1 MGMQS
6 FEVVLF
12 ILVILIGLS
21 AIADKIKLPYPI
33 LLVGVGLIIG
43 FTPQLPVLALNP
55 EIIFLI
61 FLPPLL
67 YDAAFKTSW
76 HEFKTAIRPISTLAI
91 TLVFFTTFS
100 VAAAAHYLIPGF
112 SWPLAFVLGAIVSP
126 PDAVAATGITKGLG
140 LNKRVITILEGE
152 SLLNDASALIAY
164 RYAVT
169 AVTTGVFVFWK
180 AGVEFLL
187 VAGGGI
193 LAGIIIGY
201 IFILIHKKITHNA
214 IVETSLTLLAPYIA
228 YLTAEK
234 MHVSGVL
241 SVVCA
246 GLLLT
251 WRAPEIFSYQT
262 RMRTGVVWDT
272 IIFLLNGVVF
282 ILIGLQLPVIMN
294 EIKGHSTLNLLG
306 YGLLISLVTIIV
318 RIVWVI
324 VGVYSQ
330 KIFSIKNN
338 TALLTD
344 EKEDN
349 SNEIDWKNVLIVA
362 WTGTRGVVSLATAL
376 ALPLTLNNGSIFPY
390 RNIILFLAFVVIFV
404 TLVVQGLTL
413 PLLIKVL
420 GVQKKKKLHKEDK
433 ELELTLAY
441 QVVDFVEKSFPVVLE
456 PKLQEQVIK
465 KYNLSIEK
473 LNKEIQQI
481 ERKKRPVKTEAT
493 TSVVQLLL
501 VQLEIIKFQR
511 ELLLKFHKE
520 GSYSDEVIRFAE
532 RELDIEELRL
542 NALIIKNEQ

>member
-1 MGMQS
+1 MNS
-6 FEVVLF
+6 FGIIIF
-12 ILVILIGLS
+12 IMVILIALS
-21 AIADKIKLPYPI
+21 AVADKIKLPYPI
-33 LLVGVGLIIG
+33 LLVGVGLVIG
-43 FTPQLPVLALNP
+43 FTPQLPNLALNP

-91 TLVFFTTFS
+91 SLVFFTTFS

-112 SWPLAFVLGAIVSP
+112 TWPLAFVLGAIVSP

-140 LNKRVITILEGE
+140 LNKKVITILEGE

-164 RYAVT
+164 RYAVA

-180 AGVEFLL
+180 AGLEFLM

-193 LAGIIIGY
+193 VAGVVIGF
-201 IFILIHKKITHNA
+201 IFIQIHKRITHNVV
-214 IVETSLTLLAPYIA
+214 VETSLTLLAPYIA
-228 YLTAEK
+228 YLSAEK
-234 MHVSGVL
+234 FHVSGVL

-246 GLLLT
+246 GLMLT

-282 ILIGLQLPVIMN
+282 ILIGLQLPDIMN
-294 EIKGHSTLNLLG
+294 EIKGYSIMNLLG

-324 VGVYSQ
+324 FGVYSQ
-330 KIFSIKNN
+330 KIFSFKNKS
-338 TALLTD
+338 TITPDGESKTED
-344 EKEDN
+344 E
-349 SNEIDWKNVLIVA
+349 IQWKNVLIVA

-376 ALPLTLNNGSIFPY
+376 ALPLTLNNGSAFPF
-390 RNIILFLAFVVIFV
+390 RNVILFLAFMVIFV

-413 PLLIKVL
+413 PLLIKIL
-420 GVQKKKKLHKEDK
+420 GVEKKKTFHKEDK

-441 QVVDFVEKSFPVVLE
+441 QVVDFVEKSFPVALD

-465 KYNLSIEK
+465 KYHFTIQK
-473 LNKEIQQI
+473 LNKEIEHI
-481 ERKKRPVKTEAT
+481 EAKKKPAKNQLTN
-493 TSVVQLLL
+493 SVVQLLL
-501 VQLEIIKFQR
+501 VQLEIVNFQR

-520 GSYSDEVIRFAE
+520 GSFSDDAIRYSE

-542 NALIIKNEQ
+542 NGLISKNEQ

>member
-1 MGMQS
+1 MNS
-6 FEVVLF
+6 FGIIIF
-12 ILVILIGLS
+12 IMVILIALS
-21 AIADKIKLPYPI
+21 AVADKIKLPYPI
-33 LLVGVGLIIG
+33 LLVGVGLVIG
-43 FTPQLPVLALNP
+43 FTPQLPNLTLNP

-91 TLVFFTTFS
+91 SLVFFTTFS

-140 LNKRVITILEGE
+140 LNKKVITILEGE

-164 RYAVT
+164 RYAVA

-180 AGVEFLL
+180 AGLEFLL

-193 LAGIIIGY
+193 FAGVVIGY
-201 IFILIHKKITHNA
+201 IFIQIHKKITHNVV
-214 IVETSLTLLAPYIA
+214 VETSLTLLAPYIA
-228 YLTAEK
+228 YLSAEK
-234 MHVSGVL
+234 LHVSGVL

-246 GLLLT
+246 GLMLT

-282 ILIGLQLPVIMN
+282 ILIGLQLPDIMN
-294 EIKGHSTLNLLG
+294 EIKGYSIMNLLG

-318 RIVWVI
+318 RIIWVI
-324 VGVYSQ
+324 FGVYSQ
-330 KIFSIKNN
+330 KIFSFKNKSP
-338 TALLTD
+338 LITD
-344 EKEDN
+344 GESKTED
-349 SNEIDWKNVLIVA
+349 EIQWKNVLIVA

-376 ALPLTLNNGSIFPY
+376 ALPLTLNNGSVFPF
-390 RNIILFLAFVVIFV
+390 RNIILFLAFMVIFV

-413 PLLIKVL
+413 PLLIKIL
-420 GVQKKKKLHKEDK
+420 GVEKKKTFHKEDK

-441 QVVDFVEKSFPVVLE
+441 QVVDFVEKSFPVALE

-465 KYNLSIEK
+465 KYHFTIQK
-473 LNKEIQQI
+473 LNKEIEHI
-481 ERKKRPVKTEAT
+481 EAKKKPAKNQLTN
-493 TSVVQLLL
+493 SVVQLLL
-501 VQLEIIKFQR
+501 VQLEIVNFQR

-520 GSYSDEVIRFAE
+520 GSFSDEVIRYSE

-542 NALIIKNEQ
+542 NGLISKNEQ

>member
-1 MGMQS
+1 MDS
-6 FEVVLF
+6 FEIIIF
-12 ILVILIGLS
+12 IMVILIGLS
-21 AIADKIKLPYPI
+21 AVADKIKLPYPI
-33 LLVGVGLIIG
+33 LLVGVGLLIG
-43 FTPQLPVLALNP
+43 ITPKLPILEINP

-76 HEFKTAIRPISTLAI
+76 HDFKTAIRPISTLAI
-91 TLVFFTTFS
+91 SLVFFTTFS
-100 VAAAAHYLIPGF
+100 VAAAAHFLVPGF

-164 RYAVT
+164 RYAVA

-180 AGVEFLL
+180 AGLEFLL

-193 LAGIIIGY
+193 IIGIIIGF
-201 IFILIHKKITHNA
+201 IFIQIHKKITHNA
-214 IVETSLTLLAPYIA
+214 VVETSLTLLAPYIA
-228 YLTAEK
+228 YLSAERI
-234 MHVSGVL
+234 HVSGVL

-272 IIFLLNGVVF
+272 IIFLLNGIVF

-294 EIKGHSTLNLLG
+294 EIKGHSILSLLG

-324 VGVYSQ
+324 FGVYSQ
-330 KIFSIKNN
+330 KIFSFKKKSEA
-338 TALLTD
+338 TAD
-344 EKEDN
+344 EKSESETN
-349 SNEIDWKNVLIVA
+349 QIDWKNVLIVA

-376 ALPLTLNNGSIFPY
+376 ALPLTLNDGSIFPK
-390 RNIILFLAFVVIFV
+390 RHIILFLAFVVIFV

-413 PLLIKVL
+413 PLLIKIL
-420 GVQKKKKLHKEDK
+420 GVQKKKTFHKEDK
-433 ELELTLAY
+433 ELELTLAH
-441 QVVDFVEKSFPVVLE
+441 QVVDFVEKSFPVALE
-456 PKLQEQVIK
+456 PKIQEQVIR

-473 LNKEIQQI
+473 LHKEITQI
-481 ERKKRPVKTEAT
+481 DRKKKLVKSEIT
-493 TSVVQLLL
+493 TSVLQLLL
-501 VQLEIIKFQR
+501 VQLEIVRFQR

-520 GSYSDEVIRFAE
+520 GSFSDDAIRYSE

-542 NALIIKNEQ
+542 NGLISKNEQ

>member
-1 MGMQS
+1 MDS
-6 FEVVLF
+6 FGVVIF
-12 ILVILIGLS
+12 IMVILIGLS

-33 LLVGVGLIIG
+33 LLVGVGLVIG
-43 FTPQLPVLALNP
+43 FTPKLPVLEINP
-55 EIIFLI
+55 EIIFLL

-76 HEFKTAIRPISTLAI
+76 HDFKTAIRPISTLAI
-91 TLVFFTTFS
+91 SLVFFTTFS
-100 VAAAAHYLIPGF
+100 VAAAAHFLIPGF

-164 RYAVT
+164 RYAVA

-180 AGVEFLL
+180 AGLEFLL
-187 VAGGGI
+187 VAVGGI
-193 LAGIIIGY
+193 IIGIIIGY
-201 IFILIHKKITHNA
+201 IFIQIHKKITQNA
-214 IVETSLTLLAPYIA
+214 VVETSLTLLAPYIA
-228 YLTAEK
+228 YLSAEK

-282 ILIGLQLPVIMN
+282 ILIGLQLPVIIN
-294 EIKGHSTLNLLG
+294 EIKGHSIIELLG

-324 VGVYSQ
+324 FGVYSH
-330 KIFSIKNN
+330 KIFAFRYNKEA
-338 TALLTD
+338 TTD
-344 EKEDN
+344 EKEERD

-376 ALPLTLNNGSIFPY
+376 ALPLTLNNGSIFPF
-390 RNIILFLAFVVIFV
+390 RHVILFLAFVVIFV

-413 PLLIKVL
+413 PLLIKIL
-420 GVQKKKKLHKEDK
+420 GVQKKKTFHKEDK
-433 ELELTLAY
+433 ELELTLSH
-441 QVVDFVEKSFPVVLE
+441 QVVDFIEKSFPVALE
-456 PKLQEQVIK
+456 PKLKDQVIK

-473 LNKEIQQI
+473 LHKEITQI
-481 ERKKRPVKTEAT
+481 DRQKRPVKNEIT
-493 TSVVQLLL
+493 TSVLQLLL
-501 VQLEIIKFQR
+501 VQLEIVRFQR

-520 GSYSDEVIRFAE
+520 GSFSDEAIRHSE

-542 NALIIKNEQ
+542 NGLISKNEQ

>member
-1 MGMQS
+1 MDS
-6 FEVVLF
+6 FGVIIF
-12 ILVILIGLS
+12 IMVILIGLS
-21 AIADKIKLPYPI
+21 AVADKIKLPYPI

-43 FTPQLPVLALNP
+43 FTPHLPILELNP

-76 HEFKTAIRPISTLAI
+76 HDFKTAIRPISTLAI
-91 TLVFFTTFS
+91 SLVFFTTFS
-100 VAAAAHYLIPGF
+100 VAAAAHFLMPGF

-140 LNKRVITILEGE
+140 LHKRVITILEGE

-164 RYAVT
+164 RYAVA

-180 AGVEFLL
+180 AGLEFLM

-193 LAGIIIGY
+193 VAGIIIGY
-201 IFILIHKKITHNA
+201 IFIQIHKKITHNA
-214 IVETSLTLLAPYIA
+214 VVETSLTLLAPYIA
-228 YLTAEK
+228 YLSAEK
-234 MHVSGVL
+234 IHVSGVL

-246 GLLLT
+246 GLMLT

-262 RMRTGVVWDT
+262 RIRTNIVWDT
-272 IIFLLNGVVF
+272 IIFLLNGVIF
-282 ILIGLQLPVIMN
+282 IVIGLQLPVIMN
-294 EIKGHSTLNLLG
+294 EIKGHSILNLLG

-324 VGVYSQ
+324 FGVYTQ
-330 KIFSIKNN
+330 RVLFKNKSPISAN
-338 TALLTD
+338 D
-344 EKEDN
+344 KENNDTE
-349 SNEIDWKNVLIVA
+349 EIDWKNVLIVA

-376 ALPLTLNNGSIFPY
+376 ALPLTLRNGTIFPQ
-390 RNIILFLAFVVIFV
+390 RPNILFLAFVVIFV

-413 PLLIKVL
+413 PLLIKIL
-420 GVQKKKKLHKEDK
+420 GVQKKKTFHKEDK
-433 ELELTLAY
+433 ELELTLAH
-441 QVVDFVEKSFPVVLE
+441 QVVNFVEKDFPVALE

-465 KYNLSIEK
+465 KYNLSIQK
-473 LNKEIQQI
+473 LHKEITQI
-481 ERKKRPVKTEAT
+481 ERKKRPVKSEIT
-493 TSVVQLLL
+493 TSVLQLLL
-501 VQLEIIKFQR
+501 VQLEIVKFQR

-520 GSYSDEVIRFAE
+520 GTFSDDSIRHSE

-542 NALIIKNEQ
+542 NGLISKNEL

>member
-1 MGMQS
+1 MNS
-6 FEVVLF
+6 FGIIIF
-12 ILVILIGLS
+12 IMVILIALS
-21 AIADKIKLPYPI
+21 AVADKIKLPYPI
-33 LLVGVGLIIG
+33 LLVGVGLVIG
-43 FTPQLPVLALNP
+43 FTPQLPNLALNP

-91 TLVFFTTFS
+91 SLVFFTTFS

-112 SWPLAFVLGAIVSP
+112 TWPLAFVLGAIVSP

-140 LNKRVITILEGE
+140 LNKKVITILEGE

-164 RYAVT
+164 RYAVA

-180 AGVEFLL
+180 AGLEFLM

-193 LAGIIIGY
+193 VAGVVIGF
-201 IFILIHKKITHNA
+201 IFIQIHKRITHNVV
-214 IVETSLTLLAPYIA
+214 VETSLTLLAPYIA
-228 YLTAEK
+228 YLSAEK
-234 MHVSGVL
+234 FHVSGVL

-246 GLLLT
+246 GLMLT

-282 ILIGLQLPVIMN
+282 ILIGLQLPDIMN
-294 EIKGHSTLNLLG
+294 EIKGYSIMNLLG

-318 RIVWVI
+318 RIIWVI
-324 VGVYSQ
+324 FGVYSQ
-330 KIFSIKNN
+330 KIFSFKNKSP
-338 TALLTD
+338 LITD
-344 EKEDN
+344 GESKTED
-349 SNEIDWKNVLIVA
+349 EIQWKNVLIVA

-376 ALPLTLNNGSIFPY
+376 ALPLTLNNGSVFPF
-390 RNIILFLAFVVIFV
+390 RNIILFLAFMVIFV

-413 PLLIKVL
+413 PLLIKIL
-420 GVQKKKKLHKEDK
+420 GVEKKKTFHKEDK

-441 QVVDFVEKSFPVVLE
+441 QVVDFVEKSFPVALE

-465 KYNLSIEK
+465 KYHFTIQK
-473 LNKEIQQI
+473 LNKEIEHI
-481 ERKKRPVKTEAT
+481 EAKKKPAKNQLTN
-493 TSVVQLLL
+493 SVVQLLL
-501 VQLEIIKFQR
+501 VQLEIVNFQR

-520 GSYSDEVIRFAE
+520 GSFSDDAIRYSE

-542 NALIIKNEQ
+542 NGLISKNEQ

>member
-1 MGMQS
+1 MNS
-6 FEVVLF
+6 FGIIIF
-12 ILVILIGLS
+12 IMVILIALS
-21 AIADKIKLPYPI
+21 AVADKIKLPYPI
-33 LLVGVGLIIG
+33 LLVGVGLVIG
-43 FTPQLPVLALNP
+43 FTPQLPNLTLNP

-91 TLVFFTTFS
+91 SLVFFTTFS

-126 PDAVAATGITKGLG
+126 PDAVAATSITKGLG
-140 LNKRVITILEGE
+140 LNKKVITILEGE

-164 RYAVT
+164 RYAVA

-180 AGVEFLL
+180 AGLEFLL

-193 LAGIIIGY
+193 FAGVVIGY
-201 IFILIHKKITHNA
+201 IFIQIHKKITHNVV
-214 IVETSLTLLAPYIA
+214 VETSLTLLAPYIA
-228 YLTAEK
+228 YLSAEK
-234 MHVSGVL
+234 LHVSGVL

-246 GLLLT
+246 GLMLT

-282 ILIGLQLPVIMN
+282 ILIGLQLPDIMN
-294 EIKGHSTLNLLG
+294 EIKGYSIMNLLG

-318 RIVWVI
+318 RIIWVI
-324 VGVYSQ
+324 FGVYSQ
-330 KIFSIKNN
+330 KIFSFKNKSP
-338 TALLTD
+338 LITD
-344 EKEDN
+344 GESKTED
-349 SNEIDWKNVLIVA
+349 EIQWKNVLIVA

-376 ALPLTLNNGSIFPY
+376 ALPLTLNNGSVFPF
-390 RNIILFLAFVVIFV
+390 RNIILFLAFMVIFV

-413 PLLIKVL
+413 PLLIKIL
-420 GVQKKKKLHKEDK
+420 GVEKKKTFHKEDK

-441 QVVDFVEKSFPVVLE
+441 QVVDFVEKSFPVALE

-465 KYNLSIEK
+465 KYHFTIQK
-473 LNKEIQQI
+473 LNKEIEHI
-481 ERKKRPVKTEAT
+481 EAKKKPAKNQLTN
-493 TSVVQLLL
+493 SVVQLLL
-501 VQLEIIKFQR
+501 VQLEIVNFQR

-520 GSYSDEVIRFAE
+520 GSFSDDAIRYSE

-542 NALIIKNEQ
+542 NGLISKNEQ

>member
-1 MGMQS
+1 MNS
-6 FEVVLF
+6 FGIIIF
-12 ILVILIGLS
+12 IMVILIALS
-21 AIADKIKLPYPI
+21 AVADKIKLPYPI
-33 LLVGVGLIIG
+33 LLVGVGLVIG
-43 FTPQLPVLALNP
+43 FTPQLPNLTLNP

-91 TLVFFTTFS
+91 SLVFFTTFS

-140 LNKRVITILEGE
+140 LNKKVITILEGE

-164 RYAVT
+164 RYAVA

-180 AGVEFLL
+180 AGLEFLL

-193 LAGIIIGY
+193 FAGVVIGY
-201 IFILIHKKITHNA
+201 IFIQIHKKITHNVV
-214 IVETSLTLLAPYIA
+214 VETSLTLLAPYIA
-228 YLTAEK
+228 YLSAEK
-234 MHVSGVL
+234 LHVSGVL

-246 GLLLT
+246 GLMLT

-282 ILIGLQLPVIMN
+282 ILIGLQLPDIIH
-294 EIKGHSTLNLLG
+294 EIKGYSIMNLLG

-318 RIVWVI
+318 RIIWVI
-324 VGVYSQ
+324 FGVYSQ
-330 KIFSIKNN
+330 KIFSFKNKSP
-338 TALLTD
+338 LITD
-344 EKEDN
+344 GESKTED
-349 SNEIDWKNVLIVA
+349 EIQWKNVLIVA

-376 ALPLTLNNGSIFPY
+376 ALPLTLNNGSVFPF
-390 RNIILFLAFVVIFV
+390 RNIILFLAFMVIFV

-413 PLLIKVL
+413 PLLIKIL
-420 GVQKKKKLHKEDK
+420 GVEKKKTFHKEDK

-441 QVVDFVEKSFPVVLE
+441 QVVDFVEKSFPVALE

-465 KYNLSIEK
+465 KYHFTIQK
-473 LNKEIQQI
+473 LNKEIEHI
-481 ERKKRPVKTEAT
+481 EAKKKPAKNQLTN
-493 TSVVQLLL
+493 SVVQLLL
-501 VQLEIIKFQR
+501 VQLEIVNFQR

-520 GSYSDEVIRFAE
+520 GSFSDDAIRYSE

-542 NALIIKNEQ
+542 NGLISKNEQ

>member
-1 MGMQS
+1 M
-6 FEVVLF
+6 
-12 ILVILIGLS
+12 VILIALS
-21 AIADKIKLPYPI
+21 AVADKIKLPYPI
-33 LLVGVGLIIG
+33 LLVGVGLVIG
-43 FTPQLPVLALNP
+43 FTPQLPNLTLNP

-91 TLVFFTTFS
+91 SLVFFTTFS

-140 LNKRVITILEGE
+140 LNKKVITILEGE

-164 RYAVT
+164 RYAVA

-180 AGVEFLL
+180 AGLEFLL

-193 LAGIIIGY
+193 FAGVVIGY
-201 IFILIHKKITHNA
+201 IFIQIHKKITHNVV
-214 IVETSLTLLAPYIA
+214 VETSLTLLAPYIA
-228 YLTAEK
+228 YLSAEK
-234 MHVSGVL
+234 LHVSGVL

-246 GLLLT
+246 GLMLT

-282 ILIGLQLPVIMN
+282 ILIGLQLPDIIH
-294 EIKGHSTLNLLG
+294 EIKGYSIMNLLG

-318 RIVWVI
+318 RIIWVI
-324 VGVYSQ
+324 FGVYSQ
-330 KIFSIKNN
+330 KIFSFKNKSP
-338 TALLTD
+338 LITD
-344 EKEDN
+344 GESKTED
-349 SNEIDWKNVLIVA
+349 EIQWKNVLIVA

-376 ALPLTLNNGSIFPY
+376 ALPLTLNNGSVFPF
-390 RNIILFLAFVVIFV
+390 RNIILFLAFMVIFV

-413 PLLIKVL
+413 PLLIKIL
-420 GVQKKKKLHKEDK
+420 GVEKKKTFHKEDK

-441 QVVDFVEKSFPVVLE
+441 QVVDFVEKSFPVALE

-465 KYNLSIEK
+465 KYHFTIQK
-473 LNKEIQQI
+473 LNKEIEHI
-481 ERKKRPVKTEAT
+481 EAKKKPAKNQLTN
-493 TSVVQLLL
+493 SVVQLLL
-501 VQLEIIKFQR
+501 VQLEIVNFQR

-520 GSYSDEVIRFAE
+520 GSFSDDAIRYSE

-542 NALIIKNEQ
+542 NGLISKNEQ

>member
-1 MGMQS
+1 MNS
-6 FEVVLF
+6 FGIIIF
-12 ILVILIGLS
+12 IMVILIALS
-21 AIADKIKLPYPI
+21 AVADKIKLPYPI
-33 LLVGVGLIIG
+33 LLVGVGLVIG
-43 FTPQLPVLALNP
+43 FTPQLPNLTLNP

-91 TLVFFTTFS
+91 SLVFFTTFS

-140 LNKRVITILEGE
+140 LNKKVITILEGE

-164 RYAVT
+164 RYAVA

-180 AGVEFLL
+180 AGLEFLL

-193 LAGIIIGY
+193 FAGVVIGY
-201 IFILIHKKITHNA
+201 IFIQIHKKITHNVV
-214 IVETSLTLLAPYIA
+214 VETSLTLLAPYIA
-228 YLTAEK
+228 YLSAEK
-234 MHVSGVL
+234 LHVSGVL

-246 GLLLT
+246 GLMLT

-282 ILIGLQLPVIMN
+282 ILIGLQLPDIMN
-294 EIKGHSTLNLLG
+294 EIKGYSIMNLLG

-318 RIVWVI
+318 RIIWVI
-324 VGVYSQ
+324 FGVYSQ
-330 KIFSIKNN
+330 KIFSFKNKSP
-338 TALLTD
+338 LITD
-344 EKEDN
+344 GESKTED
-349 SNEIDWKNVLIVA
+349 EIQWKNVLIVA

-376 ALPLTLNNGSIFPY
+376 ALPLTLNNGSVFPF
-390 RNIILFLAFVVIFV
+390 RNIILFLAFMVIFV

-413 PLLIKVL
+413 PLLIKIL
-420 GVQKKKKLHKEDK
+420 GVEKKKTFHKEDK

-441 QVVDFVEKSFPVVLE
+441 QVVDFVEKSFPVALE

-465 KYNLSIEK
+465 KYHFTIQK
-473 LNKEIQQI
+473 LNKEIEHI
-481 ERKKRPVKTEAT
+481 EAKKKPAKNQLTN
-493 TSVVQLLL
+493 SVVQLLL
-501 VQLEIIKFQR
+501 VQLEIVNFQR

-520 GSYSDEVIRFAE
+520 GSFSDDAIRYSE

-542 NALIIKNEQ
+542 NGLISKNEQ

>member
-1 MGMQS
+1 MNS
-6 FEVVLF
+6 FGIIIF
-12 ILVILIGLS
+12 IMVILIALS
-21 AIADKIKLPYPI
+21 AVADKIKLPYPI
-33 LLVGVGLIIG
+33 LLVGVGLVIG
-43 FTPQLPVLALNP
+43 FTPQLPNLTLNP

-91 TLVFFTTFS
+91 SLVFFTTFS

-112 SWPLAFVLGAIVSP
+112 TWPLAFVLGAIVSP

-140 LNKRVITILEGE
+140 LNKKVITILEGE

-164 RYAVT
+164 RYAVA

-180 AGVEFLL
+180 AGLEFLM

-193 LAGIIIGY
+193 VAGVVIGF
-201 IFILIHKKITHNA
+201 IFIQIHKRITHNVV
-214 IVETSLTLLAPYIA
+214 VETSLTLLAPYIA
-228 YLTAEK
+228 YLSAEK
-234 MHVSGVL
+234 FHVSGVL

-246 GLLLT
+246 GLMLT

-282 ILIGLQLPVIMN
+282 ILIGLQLPDIMN
-294 EIKGHSTLNLLG
+294 EIKGYSIMNLLG

-324 VGVYSQ
+324 FGVYSQ
-330 KIFSIKNN
+330 KIFSFKNKS
-338 TALLTD
+338 TITPDGESKTED
-344 EKEDN
+344 E
-349 SNEIDWKNVLIVA
+349 IQWKNVLIVA

-376 ALPLTLNNGSIFPY
+376 ALPLTLNNGSAFPF
-390 RNIILFLAFVVIFV
+390 RNVILFLAFMVIFV

-413 PLLIKVL
+413 PLLIKIL
-420 GVQKKKKLHKEDK
+420 GVEKKKTFHKEDK

-441 QVVDFVEKSFPVVLE
+441 QVVDFVEKSFPVALD

-465 KYNLSIEK
+465 KYHFTIQK
-473 LNKEIQQI
+473 LNKEIEHI
-481 ERKKRPVKTEAT
+481 EAKKKPAKNQLTN
-493 TSVVQLLL
+493 SVVQLLL
-501 VQLEIIKFQR
+501 VQLEIVNFQR

-520 GSYSDEVIRFAE
+520 GSFSDDAIRYSE

-542 NALIIKNEQ
+542 NGLISKNEQ

>member
-1 MGMQS
+1 MNS
-6 FEVVLF
+6 FGIIIF
-12 ILVILIGLS
+12 IMVILIALS
-21 AIADKIKLPYPI
+21 AVADKIKLPYPI
-33 LLVGVGLIIG
+33 LLVGVGLVIG
-43 FTPQLPVLALNP
+43 FTPQLPNLTLNP

-91 TLVFFTTFS
+91 SLVFFTTFS

-140 LNKRVITILEGE
+140 LNKKVITILEGE

-164 RYAVT
+164 RYAVA

-180 AGVEFLL
+180 AGLEFLL

-193 LAGIIIGY
+193 FAGVVIGY
-201 IFILIHKKITHNA
+201 IFIQIHKKITHNVV
-214 IVETSLTLLAPYIA
+214 VETSLTLLAPYIA
-228 YLTAEK
+228 YLSAEK
-234 MHVSGVL
+234 LHVSGVL

-246 GLLLT
+246 GLMLT

-282 ILIGLQLPVIMN
+282 ILIGLQLPDIMN
-294 EIKGHSTLNLLG
+294 EIKGYSIMNLLG

-318 RIVWVI
+318 RIIWVI
-324 VGVYSQ
+324 FGVYSQ
-330 KIFSIKNN
+330 KIFSFKNKSP
-338 TALLTD
+338 LITD
-344 EKEDN
+344 GESKTED
-349 SNEIDWKNVLIVA
+349 EIQWKNVLIVA

-376 ALPLTLNNGSIFPY
+376 ALPLTLNNGSAFPF
-390 RNIILFLAFVVIFV
+390 RNVILFLAFMVIFV

-413 PLLIKVL
+413 PLLIKIL
-420 GVQKKKKLHKEDK
+420 GVEKKKTFHKEDK

-441 QVVDFVEKSFPVVLE
+441 QVVDFVEKSFPVALE

-465 KYNLSIEK
+465 KYHFTIQK
-473 LNKEIQQI
+473 LNKEIEHI
-481 ERKKRPVKTEAT
+481 EAKKKPAKNQLTN
-493 TSVVQLLL
+493 SVVQLLL
-501 VQLEIIKFQR
+501 VQLEIVNFQR

-520 GSYSDEVIRFAE
+520 GSFSDDAIRYSE

-542 NALIIKNEQ
+542 NGLISKNEQ

>member
-1 MGMQS
+1 MDS
-6 FEVVLF
+6 FGVIIF
-12 ILVILIGLS
+12 IMVILIGLS
-21 AIADKIKLPYPI
+21 AVADKIKLPYPI
-33 LLVGVGLIIG
+33 LLVGVGLLIG
-43 FTPQLPVLALNP
+43 FTPKLPVLELNP

-91 TLVFFTTFS
+91 SLVFFTTFS
-100 VAAAAHYLIPGF
+100 VAAATHFLIPGF

-164 RYAVT
+164 RYAVA

-180 AGVEFLL
+180 AGLEFLL
-187 VAGGGI
+187 VAVGGI
-193 LAGIIIGY
+193 IAGVVIGF
-201 IFILIHKKITHNA
+201 IFIQIHKKITHNA

-228 YLTAEK
+228 YLSAEK

-246 GLLLT
+246 GLMLT

-294 EIKGHSTLNLLG
+294 EIKTQSILELLG
-306 YGLLISLVTIIV
+306 YGLLISLVTIVV

-324 VGVYSQ
+324 FGVYSQ
-330 KIFSIKNN
+330 KIFSFKKKS
-338 TALLTD
+338 LLSSD
-344 EKEDN
+344 EKADSDTN
-349 SNEIDWKNVLIVA
+349 TIDWKNVLIVA

-376 ALPLTLNNGSIFPY
+376 ALPLTLNDGSIFPH
-390 RNIILFLAFVVIFV
+390 RHIILFLAFVVIFV

-413 PLLIKVL
+413 PLLIKIL
-420 GVQKKKKLHKEDK
+420 GVQKKKTFHKEDK
-433 ELELTLAY
+433 ELELTLAH
-441 QVVDFVEKSFPVVLE
+441 QVVDFVEKSFPVALE

-473 LNKEIQQI
+473 LHKEIIQI
-481 ERKKRPVKTEAT
+481 ERQKKPVKSEIT
-493 TSVVQLLL
+493 TTVLQLLL
-501 VQLEIIKFQR
+501 VQLEIVRFQR

-520 GSYSDEVIRFAE
+520 GTFSDDAIRYSE

-542 NALIIKNEQ
+542 NGLISKNEQ

>member
-1 MGMQS
+1 MNS
-6 FEVVLF
+6 FGIIIF
-12 ILVILIGLS
+12 IMVILIALS
-21 AIADKIKLPYPI
+21 AVADKIKLPYPI
-33 LLVGVGLIIG
+33 LLVGVGLVIG
-43 FTPQLPVLALNP
+43 FTPQLPNLTLNP

-91 TLVFFTTFS
+91 SLVFFTTFS

-140 LNKRVITILEGE
+140 LNKKVITILEGE

-164 RYAVT
+164 RYAVA

-180 AGVEFLL
+180 AGLEFLL

-193 LAGIIIGY
+193 FAGVVIGY
-201 IFILIHKKITHNA
+201 IFIQIHKKITHNVV
-214 IVETSLTLLAPYIA
+214 VETSLTLLAPYIA
-228 YLTAEK
+228 YLSAEK
-234 MHVSGVL
+234 LHVSGVL

-246 GLLLT
+246 GLMLT

-282 ILIGLQLPVIMN
+282 ILIGLQLPDIMH
-294 EIKGHSTLNLLG
+294 EIKGYSIMNLLG

-318 RIVWVI
+318 RIIWVI
-324 VGVYSQ
+324 FGVYSQ
-330 KIFSIKNN
+330 KIFSFKNKSP
-338 TALLTD
+338 LITD
-344 EKEDN
+344 GESKTED
-349 SNEIDWKNVLIVA
+349 EIQWKNVLIVA

-376 ALPLTLNNGSIFPY
+376 ALPLTLNNGSVFPF
-390 RNIILFLAFVVIFV
+390 RNIILFLAFMVIFV

-413 PLLIKVL
+413 PLLIKIL
-420 GVQKKKKLHKEDK
+420 GVEKKKTFHKEDK

-441 QVVDFVEKSFPVVLE
+441 QVVDFVEKSFPVALE

-465 KYNLSIEK
+465 KYHFTIQK
-473 LNKEIQQI
+473 LNKEIEHI
-481 ERKKRPVKTEAT
+481 EAKKKPAKNQLTN
-493 TSVVQLLL
+493 SVVQLLL
-501 VQLEIIKFQR
+501 VQLEIVNFQR

-520 GSYSDEVIRFAE
+520 GSFSDDAIRYSE

-542 NALIIKNEQ
+542 NGLISKNEQ